1 MDPAEE
7 TPSLD
12 ERLEKLEA
20 AAHPLEPD
28 AAARDRLHAA
38 VRRVA
43 ERYLTRITEP
53 ASGPGHPVGAGDPKS
68 AERLG
73 AYVETP
79 DPAAG
84 LLDVSIGEAGA
95 ALEDVVDLLEREVLE
110 PGGHP
115 ASPGFLAYLSGGGLY
130 HAALGAYLGAVSNK
144 YPGVFFTGPGPV
156 RMENQLVR
164 WTADLVGFS
173 DGAAGYIASGG
184 SLANFTAIV
193 TARDA
198 HGLRG
203 PGLASTVAYTTSQA
217 HHCIDKAL
225 RLAGLAEVRLRR
237 IPKDAGHRMRPAA
250 LAEAIAE
257 DRRRGLTPWLIVATA
272 GTTDVG
278 AVDPLEKIADVAD
291 REDCWL
297 HVDAAYGGF
306 FLLTGHGRERMA
318 GIERADSAVLDPH
331 KSLFLPWGS
340 GILVVRDGIH
350 LAEAHGGSGPY
361 LQDAERARDV
371 VSPADLSPEL
381 TKPFRALGMWLPLVL
396 LGTRPFAAA
405 LEEKLLLARYFRER
419 VAELGFEV
427 GPPPDLSVVTFRL
440 APPDASPAEVDAAN
454 REIVEAMRRDGR
466 VFLSSTLLDGRFA
479 IRMAA
484 LPHRTH
490 RRHIDLTLRLLEQE
504 MKSLEGL

>member
-1 MDPAEE
+1 MEPAEE
-7 TPSLD
+7 APSLD
-12 ERLEKLEA
+12 ERLEELEA
-20 AAHPLEPD
+20 AARPLEPD
-28 AAARDRLHAA
+28 AAARAGLHAA

-43 ERYLTRITEP
+43 ERYLARITEP
-53 ASGPGHPVGAGDPKS
+53 ASGPGRPVGAGDPKS
-68 AERLG
+68 GDRLG

-84 LLDVSIGEAGA
+84 LLDFPIGETGA
-95 ALEDVVDLLEREVLE
+95 PLDDVVALIDREVLE

-164 WTADLVGFS
+164 WTADLVGFPDS
-173 DGAAGYIASGG
+173 AAGYIASGG

-198 HGLRG
+198 RGLRG
-203 PGLASTVAYTTSQA
+203 SGLASTVAYTTSQA

-225 RLAGLAEVRLRR
+225 RLAGLAEVQLRR
-237 IPKDAGHRMRPAA
+237 IQTDEGHRMRPDA
-250 LAEAIAE
+250 LADAIDE
-257 DRRRGLTPWLIVATA
+257 DRRRGLAPWLIVATA
-272 GTTDVG
+272 GTTDAG
-278 AVDPLEKIADVAD
+278 AVDPLDEIADVAE
-291 REDCWL
+291 REECWL

-306 FLLTGHGRERMA
+306 FLLTRHGRERMA

-331 KSLFLPWGS
+331 KSLFLPWGT
-340 GILVVRDGIH
+340 GILVVRDGTL

-361 LQDAERARDV
+361 LQDAESARGA

-381 TKPFRALGMWLPLVL
+381 TKPFRALAMWLPLVL

-405 LEEKLLLARYFRER
+405 LEEKLLLARYFRGR

-440 APPDASPAEVDAAN
+440 APAGASRAEADAAN

-466 VFLSSTLLDGRFA
+466 IFLSSTVLDERFT

-484 LPHRTH
+484 LAHRTH
-490 RRHIDLTLRLLEQE
+490 LRDIDLALRLLEEQT
-504 MKSLEGL
+504 

>member
-1 MDPAEE
+1 MDPAEK
-7 TPSLD
+7 PSSIE
-12 ERLEKLEA
+12 ERLRELEA
-20 AAHPLEPD
+20 AGRPLEPD
-28 AAARDRLHAA
+28 AEARERLHHAIH
-38 VRRVA
+38 RIA
-43 ERYLTRITEP
+43 ERYLTRIAVP
-53 ASGPGHPVGAGDPKS
+53 AAGPDDRRAGGGPAFPDG
-68 AERLG
+68 LG

-79 DPAAG
+79 EPAAG
-84 LLDVSIGEAGA
+84 LFDLPICEAGA
-95 ALEDVVDLLEREVLE
+95 ALDDVVALIDREVLE

-156 RMENQLVR
+156 RMENQLIR
-164 WTADLVGFS
+164 WTADLVGFA

-198 HGLRG
+198 HELRG
-203 PGLASTVAYTTSQA
+203 PDLASTIAYTTSQA

-237 IPKDAGHRMRPAA
+237 IPTDDGHRMRPAA

-257 DRRRGLTPWLIVATA
+257 DRGRGLTPWLIVATA
-272 GTTDVG
+272 GTTDAG
-278 AVDPLEKIADVAD
+278 AVDPLDEIADVAE

-306 FLLTGHGRERMA
+306 FLLTGDGRERMG

-340 GILVVRDGIH
+340 GILVVRDGVR

-361 LQDAERARDV
+361 LQDAERARSV

-396 LGTRPFAAA
+396 LGTEPFAAA

-440 APPDASPAEVDAAN
+440 APANASPAESDAAN

-466 VFLSSTLLDGRFA
+466 VFLSSTLLDDRFT

-490 RRHIDLTLRLLEQE
+490 RRHIDLTLHLLEE
-504 MKSLEGL
+504 ARDELHL